1 MCFKTINKVL
11 MYRAVV
17 VILTLKNSENAMER
31 VNYYSVRFCRK
42 YLKLIENNIAEHADL
57 DENSLR
63 SKLMLAEFYNHRFS
77 ETFPY
82 RLT

>member
-57 DENSLR
+57 ERSL
-63 SKLMLAEFYNHRFS
+63 FDQD
-77 ETFPY
+77 
-82 RLT
+82 

>member
-42 YLKLIENNIAEHADL
+42 YLKLTENNIAEHADL
-57 DENSLR
+57 ERSL
-63 SKLMLAEFYNHRFS
+63 FDQN
-77 ETFPY
+77 
-82 RLT
+82 

>member
-57 DENSLR
+57 ERSL
-63 SKLMLAEFYNHRFS
+63 FDQN
-77 ETFPY
+77 
-82 RLT
+82 